1 MGRGGEEIGSPLLM
15 ALAERAARPYIV
27 GQELADAMRA
37 SRALHAR
44 GFRSTIGFWN
54 RVDEDPDEIAARYS
68 AAIDAI
74 GAEGI
79 DCRVSVKAPPLQF
92 SQDRFGSLVERARK
106 RNVGLHFDSLWPE
119 ATEETFSLL
128 SRLVATY
135 PNLGCTLPARWRRSP
150 DDADRAIE
158 LGLGV
163 RIVKGQWP
171 DPGDP
176 ERDMRAG
183 FLEVVDRLAGRV
195 RYAAIATHDAPLA
208 REALARLRTAGTP
221 CELELLY
228 GLPLRKVVKVA
239 RAAAVPVR
247 VYLPYGHGF
256 LPYAMEQLKAHPWIA
271 LQVVRAWVEP
281 GKSVFELPPM
291 TAESAPSTRAPRDF
305 GDPGPRNEIP
315 LAVPKT
321 RS

>member
-1 MGRGGEEIGSPLLM
+1 M

-37 SRALHAR
+37 SRSLRER

-54 RVDEDPDEIAARYS
+54 RVDEDPDDIAARYS
-68 AAIDAI
+68 AAIDAV
-74 GAEGI
+74 GAEGL

-92 SQDRFGSLVERARK
+92 SQERFERLAKQARE

-119 ATEETFSLL
+119 ATDETFSLL
-128 SRLVATY
+128 SKLVPRY

-150 DDADRAIE
+150 DDAERAIE

-171 DPGDP
+171 DPADP
-176 ERDMRAG
+176 DRDMRAG
-183 FLEVVDRLAGRV
+183 YLEVVDRLAGRV
-195 RYAAIATHDAPLA
+195 RYAAVATHDALLA
-208 REALARLRTAGTP
+208 REALTRLRAAGTK

-228 GLPLRKVVKVA
+228 GLPLRKVVAIA

-247 VYLPYGHGF
+247 VFLPYGHGF

-271 LQVVRAWVEP
+271 LQVVRAWIEP

-291 TAESAPSTRAPRDF
+291 TAASAPSKRA
-305 GDPGPRNEIP
+305 
-315 LAVPKT
+315 A

>member
-1 MGRGGEEIGSPLLM
+1 M

-27 GQELADAMRA
+27 GQELADAMQA
-37 SRALHAR
+37 SRSLRER

-54 RVDEDPDEIAARYS
+54 RVDEDPDDIAARYS
-68 AAIDAI
+68 AAIDAV
-74 GAEGI
+74 GAEGL

-92 SQDRFGSLVERARK
+92 SQERFERLAKQAR
-106 RNVGLHFDSLWPE
+106 E
-119 ATEETFSLL
+119 
-128 SRLVATY
+128 
-135 PNLGCTLPARWRRSP
+135 RRSP
-150 DDADRAIE
+150 DDAERAIE

-171 DPGDP
+171 DPADP
-176 ERDMRAG
+176 DRDMRAG
-183 FLEVVDRLAGRV
+183 YLEVVDRLAGRV
-195 RYAAIATHDAPLA
+195 RYAAVATHDAPLA
-208 REALARLRTAGTP
+208 REALTRLRVAGTK

-228 GLPLRKVVKVA
+228 GLPLRKVVAIA

-247 VYLPYGHGF
+247 VFLPYGHGF

-271 LQVVRAWVEP
+271 LQVVRAWIEP

-291 TAESAPSTRAPRDF
+291 TAASAESKRA
-305 GDPGPRNEIP
+305 
-315 LAVPKT
+315 A

>member
-1 MGRGGEEIGSPLLM
+1 M
-15 ALAERAARPYIV
+15 ALAERVARPYIV
-27 GQELADAMRA
+27 GQELGDAIRA
-37 SRALHAR
+37 SRSLRER

-54 RVDEDPDEIAARYS
+54 RVDEDPDDIAARYS
-68 AAIDAI
+68 AAIDAV
-74 GAEGI
+74 GAEGL

-92 SQDRFGSLVERARK
+92 SQERFERLAKQARE

-119 ATEETFSLL
+119 ATDETFSLL
-128 SRLVATY
+128 SKLVPRY

-150 DDADRAIE
+150 DDAERAIE

-171 DPGDP
+171 DPADP
-176 ERDMRAG
+176 DRDMRAG
-183 FLEVVDRLAGRV
+183 YLEVVDRLAGRV
-195 RYAAIATHDAPLA
+195 RYAAVATHDALLA
-208 REALARLRTAGTP
+208 REALTRLRAAGTK

-228 GLPLRKVVKVA
+228 GLPLRKVVAIA
-239 RAAAVPVR
+239 RAGAVPVR
-247 VYLPYGHGF
+247 VFLPYGHGF

-271 LQVVRAWVEP
+271 LQVVRAWIEP

-291 TAESAPSTRAPRDF
+291 TAASAPSKRA
-305 GDPGPRNEIP
+305 
-315 LAVPKT
+315 A